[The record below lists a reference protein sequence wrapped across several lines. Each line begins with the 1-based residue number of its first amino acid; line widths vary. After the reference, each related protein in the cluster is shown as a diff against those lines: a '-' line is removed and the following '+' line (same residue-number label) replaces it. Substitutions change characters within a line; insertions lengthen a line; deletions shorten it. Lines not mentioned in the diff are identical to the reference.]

1 MTFCHK
7 INSGILFSI
16 LNNEINTYIKINLK
30 MSKTIGIDLGSSFSE
45 VAVYEANKPTVIA
58 DSNGSRTVPSVI
70 QINKDEIKIGDQAK
84 RAMVM
89 NPKNTIYLV
98 KRLIG
103 ANYNDVDVQKLKK
116 IVPYDIINKNNKP
129 YVKVDD
135 KEYSAEQLSSMVVGY
150 VKKMAEN
157 YIGDK
162 VDKAVITCPAYFNDA
177 QRQATKLAGEL
188 AGLEVLRI
196 INEPTAAILNSTLTD
211 DKKDKL
217 VAVYDLGGGT
227 FDVSVCELSDGMVE
241 VLASDG
247 DCYLGG
253 SDWDHALTN
262 YIIDEFIK
270 SDGVDLRKDGMALS
284 RVIEA
289 AEKAKVELSNLTQTD
304 ISLPYISMKDNKPLN
319 LSMTITRAKFEQL
332 TKSLVDRTIDKIK
345 EAISKAKKT
354 IDDIDTFLFVGGSTR
369 MPMIK
374 EAVEKAFNRPISQS
388 VNPDEAVALGACKQ
402 ANIISGDVTGDLLLL
417 DVCALTLGIE
427 TKGDMMA
434 PIVEA
439 NTTIPCQKKQVFTT
453 SMDNQSMVEVN
464 VLQGERKIASGN
476 KSIGRFRLDGIP
488 MAKAGVPQIEVC
500 FDIDANGIVTVTA
513 KDLGTNKE
521 QHITISNN
529 TLTDEEIK
537 AIKEDAEKFKEADE
551 KKTQETNDIND
562 AERYMFNT
570 KEMIVNE
577 DFVKA
582 TSEED
587 RAKAQEKLDALESV
601 VVLKDK
607 DHDKIMEAKKELE
620 EVWNPIV
627 EKFYADK
634 QKSQDGT
641 DKTEEEKGNAKEENA
656 SNPDNDKKEEK
667 SDDVKVEDAVV
678 EDA

>member
-1 MTFCHK
+1 
-7 INSGILFSI
+7 
-16 LNNEINTYIKINLK
+16 
-30 MSKTIGIDLGSSFSE
+30 MSKVLGLDLGTGMSC
-45 VAVYEANKPTVIA
+45 VAVIEAGKPVVVVNEEGT
-58 DSNGSRTVPSVI
+58 RTTPSVV
-70 QINKDEIKIGDQAK
+70 QITKDEVKIGNTAK
-84 RAMVM
+84 RAMVT
-89 NPKNTIYLV
+89 NPKNTISFV
-98 KRLIG
+98 KRLMG
-103 ANYNDVDVQKLKK
+103 ADFNDENVKKMQKLAT
-116 IVPYDIINKNNKP
+116 YDIVNKSGKP
-129 YVKVDD
+129 YVKIDD
-135 KEYSAEQLSSMVVGY
+135 KEYSPEQISSMIVSKMKKVAEDYVGEEI
-150 VKKMAEN
+150 K
-157 YIGDK
+157 D
-162 VDKAVITCPAYFNDA
+162 AVITVPAWFGDA
-177 QRQATKLAGEL
+177 ARTATKTAGEL
-188 AGLEVLRI
+188 AGLNVLRV
-196 INEPTAAILNSTLTD
+196 INEPTSAALAANLME
-211 DKKDKL
+211 DKKDKT
-217 VAVYDLGGGT
+217 VVVVDSGT
-227 FDVSVCELSDGMVE
+227 GTVDVSVLELSDGMAE
-241 VLASDG
+241 VLASNG
-247 DCYLGG
+247 DVYLGG
-253 SDWDHALTN
+253 KDYDDAIVKWVV
-262 YIIDEFIK
+262 DEFKK
-270 SDGVDLRKDGMALS
+270 SDDVDLTKDNMAYA
-284 RVIEA
+284 RVVES
-289 AEKAKVELSNLTQTD
+289 AEKAKIELSSSTQTE
-304 ISLPYISMKDNKPLN
+304 INLPYISMKDGAPLNLDMVLSRAKFESLVKNLNDRTVEKAKVAVEKAGKKYDDIDCILLVGGTTRIPSLQEALKKEFNKPLN
-319 LSMTITRAKFEQL
+319 
-332 TKSLVDRTIDKIK
+332 
-345 EAISKAKKT
+345 
-354 IDDIDTFLFVGGSTR
+354 
-369 MPMIK
+369 
-374 EAVEKAFNRPISQS
+374 QS
-388 VNPDEAVALGACKQ
+388 VNPDEAVALGAAKQ
-402 ANIISGDVTGDLLLL
+402 ADILAGNSTGDLLLL
-417 DVCALTLGIE
+417 DVTPLSLGIE

-453 SMDNQSMVEVN
+453 SMDNQPMVEVN

-551 KKTQETNDIND
+551 KKTKETNDIND

-582 TSEED
+582 TSDED

-641 DKTEEEKGNAKEENA
+641 DKAKEENA

>member
-1 MTFCHK
+1 
-7 INSGILFSI
+7 
-16 LNNEINTYIKINLK
+16 
-30 MSKTIGIDLGSSFSE
+30 MSKVLGLDLGTGMSC
-45 VAVYEANKPTVIA
+45 VAVIEAGKPVVVVNEEGT
-58 DSNGSRTVPSVI
+58 RTTPSVV
-70 QINKDEIKIGDQAK
+70 QITKDEVKIGNAAK
-84 RAMVM
+84 RAMVT
-89 NPKNTIYLV
+89 NPKNTISFV
-98 KRLIG
+98 KRLMG
-103 ANYNDVDVQKLKK
+103 ADFNDENVKKMQKLAT
-116 IVPYDIINKNNKP
+116 YDIVNKSGKP
-129 YVKVDD
+129 YVKIDD
-135 KEYSAEQLSSMVVGY
+135 KEYSPEQISSMIVSKMKKVAEDYVGEEI
-150 VKKMAEN
+150 K
-157 YIGDK
+157 D
-162 VDKAVITCPAYFNDA
+162 AVITVPAWFGDA
-177 QRQATKLAGEL
+177 ARTATKTAGEL
-188 AGLEVLRI
+188 AGLNVLRV
-196 INEPTAAILNSTLTD
+196 INEPTSAALAANLME
-211 DKKDKL
+211 DKKDKT
-217 VAVYDLGGGT
+217 VVVVDSGT
-227 FDVSVCELSDGMVE
+227 GTVDVSVLELSDGMAE
-241 VLASDG
+241 VLASNG
-247 DCYLGG
+247 DVYLGG
-253 SDWDHALTN
+253 KDYDDAIVKWVV
-262 YIIDEFIK
+262 DEFKK
-270 SDGVDLRKDGMALS
+270 SDDVDLTKDNMAYA
-284 RVIEA
+284 RVVES
-289 AEKAKVELSNLTQTD
+289 AEKAKIELSSSTQTE
-304 ISLPYISMKDNKPLN
+304 INLPYISMKDGAPLNLAMTLSRAKFESLVKNLNDRTVEKAKVAVEKAGKKYDDIDCILLVGGTTRIPSLQEALKKEFNKPLN
-319 LSMTITRAKFEQL
+319 
-332 TKSLVDRTIDKIK
+332 
-345 EAISKAKKT
+345 
-354 IDDIDTFLFVGGSTR
+354 
-369 MPMIK
+369 
-374 EAVEKAFNRPISQS
+374 QS
-388 VNPDEAVALGACKQ
+388 VNPDEAVALGAAKQ
-402 ANIISGDVTGDLLLL
+402 ADILAGNSTGDLLLL
-417 DVCALTLGIE
+417 DVTPLSLGIE

-453 SMDNQSMVEVN
+453 SIDNQPMVEVN

-627 EKFYADK
+627 EKFYGDK
-634 QKSQDGT
+634 QKSQDGAN
-641 DKTEEEKGNAKEENA
+641 KTETKEGNAKEENA
-656 SNPDNDKKEEK
+656 SNNGNDKKEEK

>member
-1 MTFCHK
+1 MD
-7 INSGILFSI
+7 SG
-16 LNNEINTYIKINLK
+16 T
-30 MSKTIGIDLGSSFSE
+30 G
-45 VAVYEANKPTVIA
+45 TV
-58 DSNGSRTVPSVI
+58 
-70 QINKDEIKIGDQAK
+70 
-84 RAMVM
+84 
-89 NPKNTIYLV
+89 
-98 KRLIG
+98 
-103 ANYNDVDVQKLKK
+103 
-116 IVPYDIINKNNKP
+116 
-129 YVKVDD
+129 
-135 KEYSAEQLSSMVVGY
+135 
-150 VKKMAEN
+150 
-157 YIGDK
+157 
-162 VDKAVITCPAYFNDA
+162 
-177 QRQATKLAGEL
+177 
-188 AGLEVLRI
+188 
-196 INEPTAAILNSTLTD
+196 
-211 DKKDKL
+211 
-217 VAVYDLGGGT
+217 
-227 FDVSVCELSDGMVE
+227 DVSVLELSDGMAE
-241 VLASDG
+241 VLASNG
-247 DCYLGG
+247 DVYLGG
-253 SDWDHALTN
+253 KDYDDAIVKWVV
-262 YIIDEFIK
+262 DEFKK
-270 SDGVDLRKDGMALS
+270 SDDVDLTKDNMAYA
-284 RVIEA
+284 RVVES
-289 AEKAKVELSNLTQTD
+289 AEKAKIELSSSTQTE
-304 ISLPYISMKDNKPLN
+304 INLPYISMKDGAPLNLAMTLSRAKFESLVKNLNDRTVEKAKVAVEKAGKKYDDIDCILLVGGTTRIPSLQEALKKEFNKPLN
-319 LSMTITRAKFEQL
+319 
-332 TKSLVDRTIDKIK
+332 
-345 EAISKAKKT
+345 
-354 IDDIDTFLFVGGSTR
+354 
-369 MPMIK
+369 
-374 EAVEKAFNRPISQS
+374 QS
-388 VNPDEAVALGACKQ
+388 VNPDEAVALGAAKQ
-402 ANIISGDVTGDLLLL
+402 ADILAGNSTGDLLLL
-417 DVCALTLGIE
+417 DVTPLSLGIE

-453 SMDNQSMVEVN
+453 SIDNQPMVEVN

-551 KKTQETNDIND
+551 KKTKETNDIND

-582 TSEED
+582 TSDED

-641 DKTEEEKGNAKEENA
+641 DKTETQEGNAKEENA
-656 SNPDNDKKEEK
+656 SNHDNDKKEEK

>member
-1 MTFCHK
+1 M
-7 INSGILFSI
+7 G
-16 LNNEINTYIKINLK
+16 
-30 MSKTIGIDLGSSFSE
+30 
-45 VAVYEANKPTVIA
+45 TV
-58 DSNGSRTVPSVI
+58 
-70 QINKDEIKIGDQAK
+70 
-84 RAMVM
+84 
-89 NPKNTIYLV
+89 
-98 KRLIG
+98 
-103 ANYNDVDVQKLKK
+103 
-116 IVPYDIINKNNKP
+116 
-129 YVKVDD
+129 
-135 KEYSAEQLSSMVVGY
+135 
-150 VKKMAEN
+150 
-157 YIGDK
+157 
-162 VDKAVITCPAYFNDA
+162 
-177 QRQATKLAGEL
+177 
-188 AGLEVLRI
+188 
-196 INEPTAAILNSTLTD
+196 
-211 DKKDKL
+211 
-217 VAVYDLGGGT
+217 
-227 FDVSVCELSDGMVE
+227 DVSVLELSDGMAE
-241 VLASDG
+241 VLASNG
-247 DCYLGG
+247 DVYLGG
-253 SDWDHALTN
+253 KDYDDAIVKWVV
-262 YIIDEFIK
+262 DEFKK
-270 SDGVDLRKDGMALS
+270 SDDVDLTKDNMAYA
-284 RVIEA
+284 RVVES
-289 AEKAKVELSNLTQTD
+289 AEKAKIELSSSTQTE
-304 ISLPYISMKDNKPLN
+304 INLPYISMKDGAPLNLAMTLSRAKFESLVKNLNDRTVEKAKTAVEKAGKKYDDIDCILLVGGTTRIPSLQEALKKEFNKPLN
-319 LSMTITRAKFEQL
+319 
-332 TKSLVDRTIDKIK
+332 
-345 EAISKAKKT
+345 
-354 IDDIDTFLFVGGSTR
+354 
-369 MPMIK
+369 
-374 EAVEKAFNRPISQS
+374 QS
-388 VNPDEAVALGACKQ
+388 VNPDEAVALGAAKQ
-402 ANIISGDVTGDLLLL
+402 ADILAGNSTGDLLLL
-417 DVCALTLGIE
+417 DVTPLSLGIE

-453 SMDNQSMVEVN
+453 SIDNQPMVEVN

-627 EKFYADK
+627 EKFYGDK

-641 DKTEEEKGNAKEENA
+641 IKTETKEGNAKEENS
-656 SNPDNDKKEEK
+656 SNPVNDEKEEK

>member
-1 MTFCHK
+1 
-7 INSGILFSI
+7 
-16 LNNEINTYIKINLK
+16 
-30 MSKTIGIDLGSSFSE
+30 MSKVLGLDLGTGMSC
-45 VAVYEANKPTVIA
+45 VAVIEAGKPVVVVNEEGT
-58 DSNGSRTVPSVI
+58 RTTPSVV
-70 QINKDEIKIGDQAK
+70 QITKDEVKIGNGAK
-84 RAMVM
+84 RAMVT
-89 NPKNTIYLV
+89 NPKNTISFV
-98 KRLIG
+98 KRLMG
-103 ANYNDVDVQKLKK
+103 ADFNDENVKKMQKLAT
-116 IVPYDIINKNNKP
+116 YDIVNKSGKP
-129 YVKVDD
+129 YVKIDD
-135 KEYSAEQLSSMVVGY
+135 KEYSPEQISSMIVGKM
-150 VKKMAEN
+150 KKVAED
-157 YIGDK
+157 YIGEEIKD
-162 VDKAVITCPAYFNDA
+162 AVITVPAWFGDA
-177 QRQATKLAGEL
+177 ARTATKTAGEL
-188 AGLEVLRI
+188 AGLNVLRV
-196 INEPTAAILNSTLTD
+196 INEPTSAALAANLME
-211 DKKDKL
+211 DKKDKT
-217 VAVYDLGGGT
+217 VVVVDSGT
-227 FDVSVCELSDGMVE
+227 GTVDVSVLELSDGMAE
-241 VLASDG
+241 VLASNG
-247 DCYLGG
+247 DVYLGG
-253 SDWDHALTN
+253 KDYDDAIVKWVV
-262 YIIDEFIK
+262 DEFKK
-270 SDGVDLRKDGMALS
+270 SDDVDLTKDNMAYA
-284 RVIEA
+284 RVVEA
-289 AEKAKVELSNLTQTD
+289 AEKAKIELSSSTQTE
-304 ISLPYISMKDNKPLN
+304 INLPYISMKDGAPLNLAMTLSRAKFESLVKNLNDRTVEKAKTAVEKAGKKYDDIDCILLVGGTTRIPSLQEALKKEFNKPLN
-319 LSMTITRAKFEQL
+319 
-332 TKSLVDRTIDKIK
+332 
-345 EAISKAKKT
+345 
-354 IDDIDTFLFVGGSTR
+354 
-369 MPMIK
+369 
-374 EAVEKAFNRPISQS
+374 QS
-388 VNPDEAVALGACKQ
+388 VNPDEAVALGAAKQ
-402 ANIISGDVTGDLLLL
+402 ADILAGNSTGDLLLL
-417 DVCALTLGIE
+417 DVTPLSLGIE

-453 SMDNQSMVEVN
+453 SMDNQPMVEVN

-582 TSEED
+582 TSDED
-587 RAKAQEKLDALESV
+587 RAKAKEKLDALESV

-634 QKSQDGT
+634 QKSQDDT
-641 DKTEEEKGNAKEENA
+641 NKTETQEGNAKEENV
-656 SNPDNDKKEEK
+656 SNHDNDKKEEK

>member
-1 MTFCHK
+1 
-7 INSGILFSI
+7 
-16 LNNEINTYIKINLK
+16 
-30 MSKTIGIDLGSSFSE
+30 MSKVLGLDLGTGMSC
-45 VAVYEANKPTVIA
+45 VAVIEAGKPVVVVNEEGT
-58 DSNGSRTVPSVI
+58 RTTPSVV
-70 QINKDEIKIGDQAK
+70 QITKDEVKIGNSAK
-84 RAMVM
+84 RAMVT
-89 NPKNTIYLV
+89 NPKNTISFV
-98 KRLIG
+98 KRLMG
-103 ANYNDVDVQKLKK
+103 ADFNDDNVKKMQKLAT
-116 IVPYDIINKNNKP
+116 YDIVNKSGKP
-129 YVKVDD
+129 YVKIDD
-135 KEYSAEQLSSMVVGY
+135 KEYSPEQISSMIVGKMKKVAEDY
-150 VKKMAEN
+150 VGEEIK
-157 YIGDK
+157 D
-162 VDKAVITCPAYFNDA
+162 AVITVPAWFGDA
-177 QRQATKLAGEL
+177 ARTATKTAGEL
-188 AGLEVLRI
+188 AGLNVLRV
-196 INEPTAAILNSTLTD
+196 INEPTSAALAANLME
-211 DKKDKL
+211 DKKDKT
-217 VAVYDLGGGT
+217 VVVVDSGT
-227 FDVSVCELSDGMVE
+227 GTVDVSVLELSDGMAE
-241 VLASDG
+241 VLASNG
-247 DCYLGG
+247 DVYLGG
-253 SDWDHALTN
+253 KDYDDAIVKWVV
-262 YIIDEFIK
+262 DEFKK
-270 SDGVDLRKDGMALS
+270 SDDVDLTKDNMAYA
-284 RVIEA
+284 RVVES
-289 AEKAKVELSNLTQTD
+289 AEKAKIELSSSTQTE
-304 ISLPYISMKDNKPLN
+304 INLPYISMKDGAPLNLAMTLSRAKFESLVKNLNDRTVEKAKVAVEKAGKKYDDIDCILLVGGTTRIPSLQEALKKEFNKPLN
-319 LSMTITRAKFEQL
+319 
-332 TKSLVDRTIDKIK
+332 
-345 EAISKAKKT
+345 
-354 IDDIDTFLFVGGSTR
+354 
-369 MPMIK
+369 
-374 EAVEKAFNRPISQS
+374 QS
-388 VNPDEAVALGACKQ
+388 VNPDEAVALGAAKQ
-402 ANIISGDVTGDLLLL
+402 ADILAGNSTGDLLLL
-417 DVCALTLGIE
+417 DVTPLSLGIE

-476 KSIGRFRLDGIP
+476 KSIGKFRLDGIP

-551 KKTQETNDIND
+551 KKTKETNDIND

-582 TSEED
+582 TSDED

-667 SDDVKVEDAVV
+667 SNDVKVEDAVV